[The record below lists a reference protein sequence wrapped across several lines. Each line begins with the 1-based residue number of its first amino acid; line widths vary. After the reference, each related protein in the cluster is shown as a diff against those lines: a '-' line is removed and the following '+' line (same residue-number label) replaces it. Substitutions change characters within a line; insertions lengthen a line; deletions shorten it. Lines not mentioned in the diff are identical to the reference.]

1 MKILGIDDNVDITR
15 LLDTVLNSSGYE
27 YSYVNN
33 GREGLKLIQEQKFD
47 LVLLDLAMPEFS
59 GVDVVDALQNEGLIN
74 KQKIVLFTA
83 SSMTDSEIEQLKK
96 RGVNSCIRKPVD
108 IDILMKKL
116 DEIGCSK

>member
-1 MKILGIDDNVDITR
+1 MLGIDDNVDITR

-33 GREGLKLIQEQKFD
+33 GKEGLKLIQEQKFD

-116 DEIGCSK
+116 DEIHGSK